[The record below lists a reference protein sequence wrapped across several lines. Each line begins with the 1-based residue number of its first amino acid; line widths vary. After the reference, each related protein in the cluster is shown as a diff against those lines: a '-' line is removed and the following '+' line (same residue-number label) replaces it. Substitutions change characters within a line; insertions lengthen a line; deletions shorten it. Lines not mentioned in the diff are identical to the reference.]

1 MHPMSTECADSIGVL
16 GDGYWECI
24 VQLRDRLSNDPCPQ
38 KCNEV
43 FALVHGS
50 VCTAREVTYL
60 PNAIGV
66 FLAESGVQAVAA
78 GDICYGDCLSYHL
91 PLASSLAADCE
102 AELTS
107 SLPTTFESL
116 NSSPCVQLVLAHHKS
131 TCKLPSNLSNTLL
144 GEAAYKI
151 ATSIPVA
158 EVCVDSIA
166 AAYASLPACQ
176 DDLLALAVGDA
187 CPSSCVDTLVLAQNH
202 TCSADEIL
210 LLPYAVQNLFDVVTD
225 RLLDFCY
232 SDCLTTHLPLA
243 INLAADC
250 QAEFDAF
257 DPSSV
262 VLFESLGLGAG
273 SCVQLVQA
281 L

>member
-1 MHPMSTECADSIGVL
+1 MIE
-16 GDGYWECI
+16 E
-24 VQLRDRLSNDPCPQ
+24 
-38 KCNEV
+38 
-43 FALVHGS
+43 
-50 VCTAREVTYL
+50 
-60 PNAIGV
+60 AI
-66 FLAESGVQAVAA
+66 AA
-78 GDICYGDCLSYHL
+78 S
-91 PLASSLAADCE
+91 AA
-102 AELTS
+102 
-107 SLPTTFESL
+107 
-116 NSSPCVQLVLAHHKS
+116 CVS
-131 TCKLPSNLSNTLL
+131 
-144 GEAAYKI
+144 
-151 ATSIPVA
+151 
-158 EVCVDSIA
+158 SIA

-210 LLPYAVQNLFDVVTD
+210 LLPYAAQNLFDVVTD

-232 SDCLTTHLPLA
+232 GDCLTTHLPLA

-250 QAEFDAF
+250 QAELDAF
-257 DPSSV
+257 DPESA